1 MSETS
6 LPKVNSGKPTP
17 LAVEKKLKSGIGICL
32 SGGGFRAM
40 LFHVGALWRLN
51 EVGLLTRA
59 DRISSVSGGSIT
71 AGWLALLWAKNG
83 WGVSGIPQDDFR
95 YIFAG
100 GLRRLAA
107 HLIDIPSVLKG
118 FAPCHNVGQEVANY
132 YDRYL
137 YQGATLQ
144 DLPEKPRFVINSSNL
159 QTGVLWRF
167 SKPYMGDYKVGRV
180 LTPRI
185 RLAIAVAASSAFPP
199 VLSPL
204 ELELMPEQYTLDG
217 TETLHRR
224 PFTTRPVLSD
234 GGVYDNLGLEPVFK
248 EFETVLVS
256 DGGVSFQEQ
265 EEPSRVWPLQ
275 LKRVID
281 CMDNQVGALRKRDLM
296 ENYQTGQRKGTYW
309 GIGTPLMRY
318 PKPSRLLC
326 SPETTIRLA
335 MIKTRLAGMKSTL
348 QEELINWGYA
358 ACSASLD
365 SYFPQ
370 HGPPPSWPYPQ
381 TPLG

>member
-1 MSETS
+1 MLFRSVMNEATGGKDGKS
-6 LPKVNSGKPTP
+6 DTKPKD
-17 LAVEKKLKSGIGICL
+17 GIGICL
-32 SGGGFRAM
+32 SGGGYRAM

-51 EVGLLTRA
+51 EVGLLARA

-71 AGWLALLWAKNG
+71 AGWLALLWAKRG
-83 WGVSGIPQDDFR
+83 WGSSSIPQDDFR
-95 YIFAG
+95 YHFAG
-100 GLRRLAA
+100 GLRWLAA
-107 HLIDIPSVLKG
+107 HLVDIPSIIRS
-118 FAPCHNVGQEVANY
+118 FAPCHNVGQEVAQC

-144 DLPEKPRFVINSSNL
+144 DLPDKPRFVFNSSNL

-167 SKPYMGDYKVGRV
+167 SKPYMGDYKVGRIF
-180 LTPRI
+180 TPNI

-204 ELELMPEQYTLDG
+204 ELEVSPEQYTLDG

-224 PFTTRPVLSD
+224 PFTTRPLLCD
-234 GGVYDNLGLEPVFK
+234 GGVYDNLGMEPVFK
-248 EFETVLVS
+248 EFKTVLVS
-256 DGGVSFQEQ
+256 DGGASFQEQ
-265 EEPSRVWPLQ
+265 EEPSRFWPLQ
-275 LKRVID
+275 LKRVLD
-281 CMDNQVGALRKRDLM
+281 CMDNQVGSLRKRDLM
-296 ENYQTGQRKGTYW
+296 ENYQSGQREGAYW

-318 PKPSRLLC
+318 PIPSGLSC
-326 SPETTIRLA
+326 SSETTMRLA
-335 MIKTRLAGMKSTL
+335 RIKTRLAGMKSTL

-358 ACSASLD
+358 ACSASLA

-370 HGPPPSWPYPQ
+370 QGVQPSWPYPQ